1 MIHGETWVSSKQAF
15 TFDRALL
22 DDFVGTKCWCWWNYI
37 YDIIILYVH
46 NSTSTTVP
54 HVLQWGCWTLGWW
67 ILWWWQHWFWCQVWW
82 CLECHGCLPI
92 LAERSSPLELHRR
105 SKGLGPGVWL
115 HSRAGWQAN
124 VLGISTLITL
134 NESWSWIPW
143 YFSVTS
149 AFDILWW
156 FCDFNAYCITKRGK
170 TLPHFD
176 ASTFSLPRRACRVC
190 VRRWK
195 GHSMKLW
202 QIGVMRHWAAGKA

>member
-1 MIHGETWVSSKQAF
+1 MYIIPLVPLCHMFCNEDAGHWGGGFFGGGSIGFGAKFGGALNATGAFQSLQSAAVPWKYIGEAK
-15 TFDRALL
+15 
-22 DDFVGTKCWCWWNYI
+22 
-37 YDIIILYVH
+37 
-46 NSTSTTVP
+46 
-54 HVLQWGCWTLGWW
+54 
-67 ILWWWQHWFWCQVWW
+67 VW
-82 CLECHGCLPI
+82 
-92 LAERSSPLELHRR
+92 
-105 SKGLGPGVWL
+105 GLGFDCIQELDGSWIT
-115 HSRAGWQAN
+115 QAN

-143 YFSVTS
+143 YFSITS

-156 FCDFNAYCITKRGK
+156 FCHFNACCITKRGK